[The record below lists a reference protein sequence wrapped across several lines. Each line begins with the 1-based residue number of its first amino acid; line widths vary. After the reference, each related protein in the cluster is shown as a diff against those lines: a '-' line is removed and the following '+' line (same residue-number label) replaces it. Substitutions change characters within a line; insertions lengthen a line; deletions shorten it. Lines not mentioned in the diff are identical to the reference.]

1 MVDLIGIIS
10 VQHRCVLFVWK
21 LVILPEIVPPL
32 QREAALRSVG
42 RTLLAVE
49 VRQGHPKAKA
59 REKVKGKVREH
70 LQDVDPPKVM
80 DAGYV
85 VTPIIG
91 AENVLTP
98 NSNSHSNNRRKAV
111 GLQGYLQTRFYQHYP
126 LGQ

>member
-1 MVDLIGIIS
+1 MDLIGIIS

-42 RTLLAVE
+42 RTLPAVE
-49 VRQGHPKAKA
+49 VRQGQPRVKA
-59 REKVKGKVREH
+59 RGKVRARVREH

-85 VTPIIG
+85 VIPIIG

-98 NSNSHSNNRRKAV
+98 NSNSHSNNHRKAV
-111 GLQGYLQTRFYQHYP
+111 GLQGYLQTHFYQHY
-126 LGQ
+126 LMGQ